1 MEATKEALQYVAD
14 LAVDAQEIRVKEIC
28 GKTYAIGGL
37 TRYDKRPKAAAI
49 TARSLTSLADYIG
62 DCGTEFPGAMIIHI
76 TGPTT
81 VRLMSTLDV
90 EREREVLFE
99 VKAEVSEFQFD
110 KWYDQERMMIE
121 LQSSFQKNDDLGILL
136 KATGNIKQKNDQSY
150 SDDGCTQIA
159 TMTVGVATQ
168 ENVIVPNPVE
178 LIPYRTF
185 QEVEQPASKFVF
197 RIGDKEVPAFKLVE
211 AENGIWKNEAI
222 ANIKSYLVEALSKMP
237 VVSRNKITIIG

>member
-1 MEATKEALQYVAD
+1 
-14 LAVDAQEIRVKEIC
+14 
-28 GKTYAIGGL
+28 
-37 TRYDKRPKAAAI
+37 
-49 TARSLTSLADYIG
+49 
-62 DCGTEFPGAMIIHI
+62 
-76 TGPTT
+76 
-81 VRLMSTLDV
+81 
-90 EREREVLFE
+90 
-99 VKAEVSEFQFD
+99 
-110 KWYDQERMMIE
+110 MIE